1 MKQKIEKLKKF
12 HSIRFSLT
20 SVVALLILLSVFIS
34 STLSYSRYT
43 RDFQEQSS
51 EQIDQTLEQLSI
63 NLSTYLDELFR
74 LTVYL
79 YYDDSVVAALEAT
92 GGSDIDRLQ
101 RRRVIESYLD
111 KIMIMPRKD
120 ILNVFVITDDIYFSG
135 RMPKSVNHS
144 ADYQALD
151 WYQEAMSTQSPIFV
165 PPHTEQL
172 VSYPKD
178 TVFSIVKQLKSVQ
191 NIDQVIGVIK
201 VDASYSGIADIA
213 RKVNMGEQGGVFII
227 DNDKNLIYNSAS
239 QEQVEL
245 LSGVALAS
253 SGSWIEKIGSAEY
266 MVNTVQVKSADWTIV
281 AVNSLDELTKN
292 AQKTRDFTFLLATLS
307 SLSAILVLLIFT
319 HSFLKPLMGIVQLM
333 KEVRKG
339 NFQVSFS
346 SKRNDEIGYLGDSF
360 NAMVKTINDNIEKN
374 TELAKKVY
382 EAEMLHTEAQLHA
395 LQSQIKPHFL
405 YNTLNMIS
413 MQIQVGR
420 LEQAVDNIEKLHRLL
435 RGMAKWDREVLVE
448 DEFAILDAYLGIQSS
463 RFEQRLSYELKLDD
477 SLKKQYILAFILQP
491 LVENAVIHG
500 CETQRRRTKI
510 TVEGFLKEGR
520 CYFVVSDDGKG
531 MTEEQLKALREK
543 LGRTAENENQSV
555 SPGADGHIGLENVN
569 KRIQIHYGSCY
580 GIRISSQPDAG
591 TTCRVELPLL
601 EKECKQDVP
610 SITG

>member
-1 MKQKIEKLKKF
+1 M
-12 HSIRFSLT
+12 
-20 SVVALLILLSVFIS
+20 
-34 STLSYSRYT
+34 
-43 RDFQEQSS
+43 
-51 EQIDQTLEQLSI
+51 
-63 NLSTYLDELFR
+63 
-74 LTVYL
+74 
-79 YYDDSVVAALEAT
+79 
-92 GGSDIDRLQ
+92 
-101 RRRVIESYLD
+101 
-111 KIMIMPRKD
+111 
-120 ILNVFVITDDIYFSG
+120 
-135 RMPKSVNHS
+135 
-144 ADYQALD
+144 
-151 WYQEAMSTQSPIFV
+151 
-165 PPHTEQL
+165 
-172 VSYPKD
+172 
-178 TVFSIVKQLKSVQ
+178 
-191 NIDQVIGVIK
+191 
-201 VDASYSGIADIA
+201 
-213 RKVNMGEQGGVFII
+213 
-227 DNDKNLIYNSAS
+227 
-239 QEQVEL
+239 
-245 LSGVALAS
+245 ALAS

-510 TVEGFLKEGR
+510 TVEAFEGR
-520 CYFVVSDDGKG
+520 PLLLCRERRRKGHDGGAAEGAAGKAGPHGGKREPKRFSRRGRPHRLGKRKQAHPDSLWKLLRNPYLQPARRGNDMPGRAALTGKG
-531 MTEEQLKALREK
+531 
-543 LGRTAENENQSV
+543 V
-555 SPGADGHIGLENVN
+555 
-569 KRIQIHYGSCY
+569 
-580 GIRISSQPDAG
+580 
-591 TTCRVELPLL
+591 
-601 EKECKQDVP
+601 
-610 SITG
+610 

>member
-1 MKQKIEKLKKF
+1 
-12 HSIRFSLT
+12 
-20 SVVALLILLSVFIS
+20 
-34 STLSYSRYT
+34 
-43 RDFQEQSS
+43 
-51 EQIDQTLEQLSI
+51 
-63 NLSTYLDELFR
+63 
-74 LTVYL
+74 
-79 YYDDSVVAALEAT
+79 
-92 GGSDIDRLQ
+92 
-101 RRRVIESYLD
+101 
-111 KIMIMPRKD
+111 
-120 ILNVFVITDDIYFSG
+120 
-135 RMPKSVNHS
+135 
-144 ADYQALD
+144 
-151 WYQEAMSTQSPIFV
+151 
-165 PPHTEQL
+165 
-172 VSYPKD
+172 
-178 TVFSIVKQLKSVQ
+178 
-191 NIDQVIGVIK
+191 
-201 VDASYSGIADIA
+201 
-213 RKVNMGEQGGVFII
+213 
-227 DNDKNLIYNSAS
+227 
-239 QEQVEL
+239 
-245 LSGVALAS
+245 
-253 SGSWIEKIGSAEY
+253 
-266 MVNTVQVKSADWTIV
+266 
-281 AVNSLDELTKN
+281 
-292 AQKTRDFTFLLATLS
+292 
-307 SLSAILVLLIFT
+307 
-319 HSFLKPLMGIVQLM
+319 
-333 KEVRKG
+333 
-339 NFQVSFS
+339 
-346 SKRNDEIGYLGDSF
+346 
-360 NAMVKTINDNIEKN
+360 MVKTINDNIEKN

-601 EKECKQDVP
+601 EKECEQDVP

>member
-1 MKQKIEKLKKF
+1 
-12 HSIRFSLT
+12 
-20 SVVALLILLSVFIS
+20 
-34 STLSYSRYT
+34 
-43 RDFQEQSS
+43 
-51 EQIDQTLEQLSI
+51 
-63 NLSTYLDELFR
+63 
-74 LTVYL
+74 
-79 YYDDSVVAALEAT
+79 
-92 GGSDIDRLQ
+92 
-101 RRRVIESYLD
+101 
-111 KIMIMPRKD
+111 
-120 ILNVFVITDDIYFSG
+120 
-135 RMPKSVNHS
+135 
-144 ADYQALD
+144 
-151 WYQEAMSTQSPIFV
+151 MSPQSPIFV
-165 PPHTEQL
+165 PPHTGQL

-543 LGRTAENENQSV
+543 LGRTAEIENQSV

-601 EKECKQDVP
+601 EKECEQDVP